1 MLNLTLKG
9 VDVFIKR
16 SGTKSQES
24 YWDNYDL
31 VIWNKDKG
39 GYTSLKGMYRKD
51 EWGTA
56 EKISVDNNGIWKLP
70 SKYVK
75 YLK

>member
-16 SGTKSQES
+16 SVTKSQES

-39 GYTSLKGMYRKD
+39 GYTSTKGMYRKD

-56 EKISVDNNGIWKLP
+56 ETISVDNNGIWKLP
-70 SKYVK
+70 KKYVK